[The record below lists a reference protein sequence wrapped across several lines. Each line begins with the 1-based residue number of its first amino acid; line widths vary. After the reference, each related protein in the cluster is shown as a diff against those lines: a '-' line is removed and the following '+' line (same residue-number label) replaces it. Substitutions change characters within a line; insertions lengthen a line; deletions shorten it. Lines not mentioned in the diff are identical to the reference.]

1 MATNDA
7 AWRQAEEQYTDE
19 VTGDDTIPR
28 MFEASASRNAD
39 EEAQWYKGGIYD
51 RSLTDGILPPAP
63 GGEYAALTYA
73 QLQNVVQRLAAGFRE
88 LGLETDDRIGIFCDT
103 RMEWAQSDLG
113 ILSAGGVVTT
123 VYTESSPR
131 QVGYLLDDPDADGVV
146 VENEEL
152 LERVLEVED
161 DLDLE
166 FIVVVDRYEGHE
178 DREDINSL
186 ADVYRM
192 GDEAFDV
199 DAYEGWLSGHSL
211 DDLAS
216 LIYTSG
222 TTGQPKG
229 VQLTHRNF
237 RANVNQCRKRFG
249 PRPDKAADI
258 PRIDKSDRSLSFL
271 PLAHVF
277 ERLAGNY
284 LMFASG
290 ATVAYAES
298 AQTVS
303 EDIKLARPTVA
314 TSVPRVYERIFD
326 SMREQAPDSGIG
338 KSIFEWS
345 LGVARDCARAEN
357 PGLGLRIKH
366 SIADSLVYGNVK
378 EQMGGNID
386 FMVSGG
392 GSLSKRLAE
401 LFEGVGL
408 PILEGYGL
416 TETAP
421 VVSTNPPEDPRAG
434 TLGPPLDGIETKL
447 DGGVVTE
454 DQRRKATG
462 AIGELLVKGANV
474 TEGYWN
480 RPEATEE
487 AFTEDGWFRTGD
499 IIEQT
504 SDGYLVYHDRL
515 KQIIVLDTGK
525 NVAPVPIEDGFA
537 TSERVGQ
544 VMVMGD
550 DEPFISALIVPNF
563 EAARRWAESE
573 NISAPEDRRELCR
586 DERVHEW
593 VAEEV
598 ESVNREFENHEQ
610 IKEFRLVPE
619 EWTPEN
625 DLLTPSMKLKRR
637 NILDRYDDEVAS
649 IYGEEDRIAADD

>member
-550 DEPFISALIVPNF
+550 DEPFIAALIVPNF
-563 EAARRWAESE
+563 ETARRWAESE